1 LWLTWDNNAKLAQND
16 ESVNQEE
23 QELGPVV
30 LLQWHQWLFDH
41 HTFHVSWLF
50 QHLLEFKAMIVF
62 DRVGN
67 EVSACEAGLVGG
79 LAAGT
84 AEEERAHRPDGL
96 QCCNTLN
103 GEM

>member
-1 LWLTWDNNAKLAQND
+1 
-16 ESVNQEE
+16 
-23 QELGPVV
+23 
-30 LLQWHQWLFDH
+30 
-41 HTFHVSWLF
+41 
-50 QHLLEFKAMIVF
+50 MIVF

-103 GEM
+103 GEMQRRVACLILNLELWIHRQDVGDGKL

>member
-1 LWLTWDNNAKLAQND
+1 
-16 ESVNQEE
+16 
-23 QELGPVV
+23 VV

-84 AEEERAHRPDGL
+84 AEEERAHRPDGF

-103 GEM
+103 GEMQRRVACLILNLELWIHRQDVGDGKL